1 MKNFLQKLGKSLMLP
16 ISVLP
21 VVSILFGIGYAIDS
35 TVWGHGNIVAGLMI
49 KSGLALI
56 ENIPILFA
64 VGIPVGLS
72 KERDGVS
79 ALSGLVGFLIIQ
91 NILNPKTLAA
101 MGKIQLDLSN
111 GAFTKINNVFIGI
124 VVGILVSLI
133 YNRFSRTELPS
144 ALSFFS
150 GRRLIPIITVFTMI
164 LVSVILYFIW
174 PALYNLLVSIGENI
188 SSLGATGAGIYGFLN
203 RLLIPTGLHHALN
216 AVFWFDTVNI
226 NDLGNFWSN
235 VGVKGI
241 TGRYM
246 SGFFPIMM
254 FGLPGACLAIY
265 STALEKHKKSV
276 GSMLLAVSFSAFL
289 VGLTEPIEFLFMFL
303 SPLLFIVHALLT
315 AVSMFVAVT
324 MHWTAGFNFSA
335 GLIDWVLS
343 SGTPMANHP
352 EMLLVLGLVMFFVY
366 FLVFRTLILKF
377 DLKTPGRSD
386 TETNF
391 IDIDKNSGKT
401 SDPSTVKTSDSV
413 TASKLILG
421 LGGSDNIEN
430 IDYCATRLRV
440 KINDISK
447 IDRDEIIEAGAIN
460 MIKVGNENVQIIIGQ
475 RVQFIY
481 DAIKKLLD

>member
-35 TVWGHGNIVAGLMI
+35 TLWGHGNIIAGLMI

-56 ENIPILFA
+56 DNIPILFA

-91 NILNPKTLAA
+91 NILNTSTLSALNKVQPDMTNAA
-101 MGKIQLDLSN
+101 FG
-111 GAFTKINNVFIGI
+111 KINNVFIGI
-124 VVGILVSLI
+124 LVGILVSLI
-133 YNRFSRTELPS
+133 YDKFSKTELPS

-164 LVSVILYFIW
+164 VVSVILYFIW
-174 PALYNLLVSIGENI
+174 PALYNLLVSIGESI
-188 SSLGATGAGIYGFLN
+188 SSLGAIGAGIYGFLN

-226 NDLGNFWSN
+226 NDLGHFWAN

-276 GSMLLAVSFSAFL
+276 GSMLIAVSFSAFL

-303 SPLLFIVHALLT
+303 SPLLYIVHALLT
-315 AVSMFVAVT
+315 AISMFIAAT

-352 EMLLVLGLVMFFVY
+352 EMLLVLGLVMFVVY
-366 FLVFRTLILKF
+366 FIVFRTLILKL
-377 DLKTPGRSD
+377 DL
-386 TETNF
+386 
-391 IDIDKNSGKT
+391 
-401 SDPSTVKTSDSV
+401 
-413 TASKLILG
+413 
-421 LGGSDNIEN
+421 
-430 IDYCATRLRV
+430 
-440 KINDISK
+440 
-447 IDRDEIIEAGAIN
+447 
-460 MIKVGNENVQIIIGQ
+460 
-475 RVQFIY
+475 
-481 DAIKKLLD
+481 